1 MAFDKKFL
9 LATTFIAGF
18 AMAAPSLAM
27 AQQQPASQ
35 QAAEDEDEVEAVVI
49 TGSRIRRDEFSSS
62 APVQVITGEQ
72 ATLEGLVDT
81 TELLQQS
88 TIASGSFQ
96 LNNQLT
102 GFVTEGGGNINSV
115 SLRGLGAQR
124 TLVLLNGRRVGPAG
138 TRGQV
143 QAVDLNVIPQSLIER
158 VEILK
163 DGASSIYGSDAIA
176 GVINIITRTNL
187 DGFEAN
193 AYINRSFDGG
203 GDTQRFN
210 VGWGTTFDRGYVQA
224 GFDYYRQDALTR
236 GERPDTACAADYLFN
251 PTTGARVDHVD
262 QVTGQY
268 QCYNIFAQALRANPG
283 PGTMDLI
290 YTNPGY
296 NYGNFATGNNSTV
309 AGMARQARAGFPNT
323 FTYYRGEHPFYD
335 RAHVLSPV
343 DRYTVTIN
351 GGFDLTP
358 NMELYGEFLF
368 NRRQSEQDGVRQ
380 FFPTVSAFIPGA
392 VRPDTGTPF
401 VGSTILPIIPST
413 SDNDQEIDYAR
424 GVIGLRGTFGNA
436 GFLSSWDWDIYGQIS
451 RSEGEYRTDSYYA
464 DRVAAVTGINV
475 AGNALLVGNPACY
488 TGPQIVNVSGY
499 NCANLTATQ
508 PGGIPWTS
516 RRILEGN
523 FNQVERDFLIFQQQ
537 GSTTYDHRYV
547 EGSMSGDLFELPAGM
562 VGAAIGFQVR
572 QEEIDDIPDPM
583 AQAANLWGQTAAGR
597 TTGEDTVR
605 EAFAEF
611 EVPLI
616 RGFTGI
622 DELTL
627 NLSGRYSDYD
637 SYGSSDTYK
646 IGLNWQITPAWRLR
660 ATTGT
665 SFRAPALYEL
675 YLANQTSFSGQTAID
690 PCLQWEDSS
699 NPFIVANCGADGIP
713 IDYTAAG
720 TSSATIITG
729 GGLGVLDAE
738 TAEART
744 FGVIWTPAFI
754 DLSVAVD
761 YFEIDVE
768 NEVRTFGA
776 GNIVGSCYRSDT
788 FPTDPFCTLFQRNG
802 TARATAPQT
811 AGPNAIQFV
820 NNSYVNVAAQTNRG
834 IDLTVRYGH
843 EFGFG
848 DLTIDGQFTWQLED
862 RTTLFGGS
870 VPEDTNGDT
879 TEPDFT
885 GQLNIRFD
893 RGDWTAFWGIDM
905 MAKTSDTEDF
915 GGDVFGF
922 TRYSSTCQNGATVA
936 PCTTFVVP
944 ATGNLTPGTAV
955 VPAQVYY
962 KQWTEFQT
970 YHDFSLRYRM
980 DDWTFQAG
988 VQNVFDERPPA
999 QSSGQFRIGTAALN
1013 NYDMIGRRGFISISR
1028 RF

>member
-27 AQQQPASQ
+27 AQQQPAA
-35 QAAEDEDEVEAVVI
+35 QAQASDEDDEVEEVVV
-49 TGSRIRRDEFSSS
+49 TGSRIRRDEFSST

-81 TELLQQS
+81 AELLQQS

-176 GVINIITRTNL
+176 GVVNIITRTNL
-187 DGFEAN
+187 DGIEAS

-203 GDTQRFN
+203 ADIQRYN
-210 VGWGTTFDRGYVQA
+210 IGWGSTFDRGYIQA
-224 GFDYYRQDALTR
+224 GFDYYRQDGLIR
-236 GERPDTACAADYLFN
+236 GDREDTACAADYLFD
-251 PTTGARVDHVD
+251 PYDRSRIDHLD
-262 QVTGQY
+262 QVTGQP
-268 QCYNIFAQALRANPG
+268 QCYNIFAQALRANDG
-283 PGTMDLI
+283 GGTMDLI
-290 YTNPGY
+290 YQNPGY
-296 NYGNFATGNNSTV
+296 NYAVPGNNTNV
-309 AGMARQARAGFPNT
+309 VGMARQARAGYPGT
-323 FTYYRGEHPFYD
+323 FTYYRGEHPYYD
-335 RAHVLSPV
+335 RATVVAPV
-343 DRYTVTIN
+343 ERYTVTAF
-351 GGFDLTP
+351 GGFDITP
-358 NMELYGEFLF
+358 NIELYGEFLY

-380 FFPTVSAFIPGA
+380 FFPTVNSTIPGA
-392 VRPDTGTPF
+392 QRPDTGTPF
-401 VGSTILPIIPST
+401 VGSTILPIIPWT
-413 SDNDQEIDYAR
+413 LDGDQSIDYYR
-424 GVIGLRGTFGNA
+424 GVVGLRGSFGNA
-436 GFLSSWDWDIYGQIS
+436 GFLSSWDWDLFAQWA
-451 RSEGEYRTDSYYA
+451 RSDGDYSQESFYA
-464 DRVAAVTGINV
+464 DRVAAVTGMNTNGTINLAATGSPCFQFV
-475 AGNALLVGNPACY
+475 GALNPSNY
-488 TGPQIVNVSGY
+488 S
-499 NCANLTATQ
+499 CATFLAAQ
-508 PGGIPWTS
+508 PGGVPWTS
-516 RRILEGN
+516 RRVLEGN
-523 FNQVERDFLIFQQQ
+523 LTDAERNFLTFVQDAN
-537 GSTTYDHRYV
+537 TVYDHRYV
-547 EGSMSGDLFELPAGM
+547 EGSIAGDLFELPAGM
-562 VGAAIGFQVR
+562 VGAAVGFHIR
-572 QEEIDDIPDPM
+572 NEEIDDNPDPQ
-583 AQAANLWGQTAAGR
+583 AQLNNLWGLTAAGR
-597 TTGEDTVR
+597 TRGEDTVR

-611 EVPLI
+611 EIPLI

-646 IGLNWQITPAWRLR
+646 VGLNWQITPAWRLR

-675 YLANQTSFSGQTAID
+675 YLANQTSFAGQTAID

-699 NPFIVANCGADGIP
+699 NPFIQANCAADGIP

-720 TSSATIITG
+720 TSSALIITG
-729 GGLGVLDAE
+729 GGLGVLEPE

-754 DLSVAVD
+754 DFSVAVD

-776 GNIVGSCYRSDT
+776 ANIVGSCYRSDT

-802 TARATAPQT
+802 SGRPPQTTTPT
-811 AGPNAIQFV
+811 AGPNAIQYV
-820 NNSYVNVAAQTNRG
+820 NNSYVNVASQTNRG

-843 EFGFG
+843 EFAFG

-862 RTTLFGGS
+862 RTTLFGAS
-870 VPEDTNGDT
+870 LPEDTNGDT
-879 TEPDFT
+879 NEPDFT

-905 MAKTSDTEDF
+905 LSKASDTEDF
-915 GGDVFGF
+915 GGDVFAYS
-922 TRYSSTCQNGATVA
+922 RYADIPNGVLSTNCAT
-936 PCTTFVVP
+936 
-944 ATGNLTPGTAV
+944 NTP
-955 VPAQVYY
+955 PNYCVYY
-962 KQWTEFQT
+962 KQYTEFQT

-988 VQNVFDERPPA
+988 IQNVFDERPPA
-999 QSSGQFRIGTAALN
+999 QSQGQFRVGTAALN
-1013 NYDMIGRRGFISISR
+1013 QYDMAGRRGFIQISR

>member
-27 AQQQPASQ
+27 AQQPAAQPT
-35 QAAEDEDEVEAVVI
+35 EEEDEVEAVVI

-187 DGFEAN
+187 DGFEAS
-193 AYINRSFDGG
+193 AYYNRSVDGG
-203 GDTQRFN
+203 GDTQRYT
-210 VGWGTTFDRGYVQA
+210 VGWGTTFDRGYIQA

-236 GERPDTACAADYLFN
+236 GEREDTACAADYLFD
-251 PTTGARVDHVD
+251 PTTGARVDHND
-262 QVTGQY
+262 QVTGQP

-290 YTNPGY
+290 YINPGY
-296 NYGNFATGNNSTV
+296 NYVTAGNNSTV
-309 AGMARQARAGFPNT
+309 AGMARQGRAGFPDT
-323 FTYYRGEHPFYD
+323 FTYYRGEHPFFD
-335 RAHVLSPV
+335 RATVISPV
-343 DRYTVTIN
+343 DRYTLTVN

-358 NMELYGEFLF
+358 NMELYGEFMF
-368 NRRQSEQDGVRQ
+368 NRRVSEQDGVRQ

-401 VGSTILPIIPST
+401 VGATILPIIPST
-413 SDNDQEIDYAR
+413 SDNDQSIDYAR
-424 GVIGLRGTFGNA
+424 GVVGLRGTFGNA
-436 GFLSSWDWDIYGQIS
+436 GFLSSWDWDIFGQVS
-451 RSEGEYRTDSYYA
+451 RSVGEYQTDSYYL
-464 DRVAAVTGINV
+464 DRVAAVTGINT
-475 AGNALLVGNPACY
+475 AGNAFLAGNPACY

-499 NCANLTATQ
+499 NCATFLAAQ
-508 PGGIPWTS
+508 PGGVPWTS

-523 FNQVERDFLIFQQQ
+523 FSQAEMDFLRFQQN
-537 GSTTYDHRYV
+537 GETTYDHRYI
-547 EGSMSGDLFELPAGM
+547 EGSMAGDLFELPAGM
-562 VGAAIGFQVR
+562 VGAAIGFHIR
-572 QEEIDDIPDPM
+572 SEEIDDIPDPM

-597 TTGEDTVR
+597 TTGDDSVR

-611 EVPLI
+611 EIPLI

-622 DELTL
+622 EDLTL

-637 SYGSSDTYK
+637 SYGSSNTYK
-646 IGLNWQITPAWRLR
+646 IGLNWQITPAWRIR

-675 YLANQTSFSGQTAID
+675 YLANQTSFLGQTGVD
-690 PCLQWEDSS
+690 PCLQWEDSA
-699 NPFIVANCGADGIP
+699 NPFIVANCSADGIP

-744 FGVIWTPAFI
+744 FGIIWTPAFI
-754 DLSVAVD
+754 DFSVAVD

-768 NEVRTFGA
+768 DEVRTFGA

-879 TEPDFT
+879 NEPDFT

-893 RGDWTAFWGIDM
+893 RGDWTAFWGMDI
-905 MAKTSDTEDF
+905 MAKASDTEDF
-915 GGDVFGF
+915 GGDVFNFSRYGTGGVGT
-922 TRYSSTCQNGATVA
+922 TRA
-936 PCTTFVVP
+936 
-944 ATGNLTPGTAV
+944 
-955 VPAQVYY
+955 VYY
-962 KQWTEFQT
+962 KQYTEFQT

-1013 NYDMIGRRGFISISR
+1013 QYDMIGRRGFISISR

>member
-27 AQQQPASQ
+27 AQQQPAAQ
-35 QAAEDEDEVEAVVI
+35 TAEEEEDDVETVVV

-81 TELLQQS
+81 AELLQQS

-143 QAVDLNVIPQSLIER
+143 QAVDLNVIPQSMIER

-187 DGFEAN
+187 DGIEAS

-203 GDTQRFN
+203 GDIQRYN
-210 VGWGTTFDRGYVQA
+210 IGWGTTFDRGYIQA

-236 GERPDTACAADYLFN
+236 GEREDTACAADYLFS
-251 PTTGARVDHVD
+251 PYTGNRMDHLD
-262 QVTGQY
+262 QVTGQP

-290 YTNPGY
+290 YMNPGY
-296 NYGNFATGNNSTV
+296 NYVNAGNNSTV
-309 AGMARQARAGFPNT
+309 AGMARQARAGYPAT
-323 FTYYRGEHPFYD
+323 FTYYRGEHPFFD
-335 RAHVLSPV
+335 RATVLSPV
-343 DRYTVTIN
+343 DRYTFTAN

-358 NMELYGEFLF
+358 NIELYGEFLY

-380 FFPTVSAFIPGA
+380 FFPTVATSIPGA
-392 VRPDTGTPF
+392 QRPDTGTPF

-413 SDNDQEIDYAR
+413 SDNDQVIDYYR
-424 GVIGLRGTFGNA
+424 GVVGLRGTFGNA
-436 GFLSSWDWDIYGQIS
+436 GFLSSWDWDIYGQVA
-451 RSEGEYRTDSYYA
+451 RSEGEYHTDSYYA
-464 DRVAAVTGINV
+464 DRVAAVTGMTVSGAVNALA
-475 AGNALLVGNPACY
+475 AGNPCY
-488 TGPQIVNVSGY
+488 TGPAITNVSGY
-499 NCANLTATQ
+499 NCATLLGAQ

-516 RRILEGN
+516 RRVLEGN
-523 FNQVERDFLIFQQQ
+523 FTQAERDFLIFQQD
-537 GSTTYDHRYV
+537 GSTTYDHRYI
-547 EGSMSGDLFELPAGM
+547 EGSMAGDLFELPAGM
-562 VGAAIGFQVR
+562 VGAAIGFQLR
-572 QEEIDDIPDPM
+572 SEEIDDIPDPM

-597 TTGEDTVR
+597 TTGSDTVR
-605 EAFAEF
+605 EVFGEF
-611 EVPLI
+611 EIPLI

-646 IGLNWQITPAWRLR
+646 VGLNWQITPAWRLR

-675 YLANQTSFSGQTAID
+675 YLANQTSFLGQTAID

-699 NPFIVANCGADGIP
+699 NPFIVANCSADGIP

-729 GGLGVLDAE
+729 GGLGVLEPE

-754 DLSVAVD
+754 DFSIAVD

-788 FPTDPFCTLFQRNG
+788 FPADPFCTLFQRNG
-802 TARATAPQT
+802 SARPPQTTLPT
-811 AGPNAIQFV
+811 AGPNAIQYV
-820 NNSYVNVAAQTNRG
+820 NNSYVNVASQTNRG

-862 RTTLFGGS
+862 RTTLFGAS
-870 VPEDTNGDT
+870 LPEDTNGDT
-879 TEPDFT
+879 NEPDFT
-885 GQLNIRFD
+885 GQVNIRFD
-893 RGDWTAFWGIDM
+893 RGDWTAFWGIDL
-905 MAKTSDTEDF
+905 MAKASDTEDF
-915 GGDVFGF
+915 GGDVFAF
-922 TRYSSTCQNGATVA
+922 SRYADIPGGVLSTNCAT
-936 PCTTFVVP
+936 
-944 ATGNLTPGTAV
+944 NTP
-955 VPAQVYY
+955 PNYCVYY
-962 KQWTEFQT
+962 KQYTEFQA

-999 QSSGQFRIGTAALN
+999 QSNGQFRIGTAALN
-1013 NYDMIGRRGFISISR
+1013 QYDMVGRRAFLQISR

>member
-9 LATTFIAGF
+9 LATTFIAGL
-18 AMAAPSLAM
+18 AMAVPSLAM
-27 AQQQPASQ
+27 AQQQPST
-35 QAAEDEDEVEAVVI
+35 DEDDDDQVEEVVV

-62 APVQVITGEQ
+62 APVQIITGEQ

-81 TELLQQS
+81 AELLQQS

-143 QAVDLNVIPQSLIER
+143 QAVDLNVIPQSMIER

-187 DGFEAN
+187 DGLEAS
-193 AYINRSFDGG
+193 AYVNRSFDGG
-203 GDTQRFN
+203 GDLQRYN
-210 VGWGTTFDRGYVQA
+210 IGWGTTFDRGYLQA
-224 GFDYYRQDALTR
+224 GFDYYRQDPLTR
-236 GERPDTACAADYLFN
+236 GDREDTACAADYLFN
-251 PTTGARVDHVD
+251 PTTMERIDHRD
-262 QVTGQY
+262 QVTGDY

-290 YTNPGY
+290 YGQPGY
-296 NYGNFATGNNSTV
+296 NYTTLGNNSPV
-309 AGMARQARAGFPNT
+309 AGMARQGRAGYPDT

-335 RAHVLSPV
+335 RAHVMSPV
-343 DRYTVTIN
+343 SRYTVSAF

-358 NMELYGEFLF
+358 NIEVYGEFLY
-368 NRRQSEQDGVRQ
+368 NRRESEQDGVRQ

-392 VRPDTGTPF
+392 MRPDTGTPF

-413 SDNDQEIDYAR
+413 SDNDQQIDYYR
-424 GVIGLRGTFGNA
+424 GVVGIRGNFGNA
-436 GFLSSWDWDIYGQIS
+436 GFLSTWDWDLFGQWA
-451 RSEGEYRTDSYYA
+451 RSDGDYQTDSYYA
-464 DRVAAVTGINV
+464 DRVAAVTGVNV
-475 AGNALLVGNPACY
+475 GVTALTGVSPCY
-488 TGPQIVNVSGY
+488 SGPLITNVSGY
-499 NCANLTATQ
+499 SCATFLAAQ
-508 PGGIPWTS
+508 PGGVPWTS
-516 RRILEGN
+516 QRVLEGN
-523 FNQVERDFLIFQQQ
+523 FTQAERDFLIFQQE
-537 GSTTYDHRYV
+537 GNTTYDHRYI
-547 EGSMSGDLFELPAGM
+547 EGSMAGDLFELPAGM
-562 VGAAIGFQVR
+562 VGAAIGFQIR
-572 QEEIDDIPDPM
+572 QEELDDTPDPQ
-583 AQAANLWGQTAAGR
+583 AQIGNLWGQSAAGR
-597 TTGEDTVR
+597 TTGDDTVR

-646 IGLNWQITPAWRLR
+646 VGLNWQITPAWRIR

-675 YLANQTSFSGQTAID
+675 YLANQTSFLGQTGVD
-690 PCLQWEDSS
+690 PCIQWEDSS

-713 IDYTAAG
+713 IDYTAGG

-729 GGLGVLDAE
+729 GGLGVLEPE

-744 FGVIWTPAFI
+744 LGVIWTPAFI

-768 NEVRTFGA
+768 DEVRTFGA
-776 GNIVGSCYRSDT
+776 ANIVGSCYRSDT

-820 NNSYVNVAAQTNRG
+820 NNSYVNVASQTNRG

-848 DLTIDGQFTWQLED
+848 DLTVDGQFTWQLQDE
-862 RTTLFGGS
+862 TQLFGSG
-870 VPEDTNGDT
+870 VPEDTNGET

-885 GQLNIRFD
+885 GQLNFRFD

-905 MAKTSDTEDF
+905 IAKASDTEDF
-915 GGDVFGF
+915 GGDVFNY
-922 TRYSSTCQNGATVA
+922 TRYSA
-936 PCTTFVVP
+936 
-944 ATGNLTPGTAV
+944 TPGA
-955 VPAQVYY
+955 PAPVYY
-962 KQWTEFQT
+962 KQYTEFQT
-970 YHDFSLRYRM
+970 YHDFSVRYRM

-988 VQNVFDERPPA
+988 IQNVFDDRPPA
-999 QSSGQFRIGTAALN
+999 QSAGQFRIGTAALN
-1013 NYDMIGRRGFISISR
+1013 LYDMVGRRGFVQISR